1 MIAEHDHL
9 KVGERRLIKGGGH
22 ALICR
27 MIAHYPTVET
37 KKLFINA
44 ASIKPINPWKKVN
57 LQKAEL
63 HSQCYA
69 TLICIRVTSAVCAD
83 NGGFRRPI

>member
-1 MIAEHDHL
+1 MKKKLRRLKDKRANIIWKEITKGVVIAERDHL

-27 MIAHYPTVET
+27 MIAHYPTT

-63 HSQCYA
+63 HSQC
-69 TLICIRVTSAVCAD
+69 
-83 NGGFRRPI
+83 

>member
-1 MIAEHDHL
+1 MGCDFPPWPWKSRWEEAV
-9 KVGERRLIKGGGH
+9 VGREGGRT
-22 ALICR
+22 LICR
-27 MIAHYPTVET
+27 VTAHYPTVET

-63 HSQCYA
+63 HSQC
-69 TLICIRVTSAVCAD
+69 
-83 NGGFRRPI
+83 